1 MSENMEKW
9 RHIDG
14 SDAVVENPFMR
25 IVFQHGNPK
34 EVGINGCRL
43 EDVIEVVI
51 QKLLD
56 FQGRDLAC
64 EENHVALEHL
74 VDAQEV
80 LLARRRR
87 REEQGVIATEK
98 AHRSIDRA
106 ATVEFPAYTV

>member
-14 SDAVVENPFMR
+14 SDPVVDNPFMS

-34 EVGINGCRL
+34 EVGINGVRV

-56 FQGRDLAC
+56 FQGRNLAC
-64 EENHVALEHL
+64 EENRIALQHL
-74 VDAQEV
+74 SDAQDILV
-80 LLARRRR
+80 HRRRR
-87 REEQGVIATEK
+87 REEQGVVGTAK
-98 AHRSIDRA
+98 AHHSEDAVGTIQ
-106 ATVEFPAYTV
+106 FPNKV

>member
-14 SDAVVENPFMR
+14 SDAVVENPYMR
-25 IVFQHGNPK
+25 IVFQHGNPN
-34 EVGINGCRL
+34 EVGINGCRV
-43 EDVIEVVI
+43 EDLIEVVI

-74 VDAQEV
+74 VDAQEI

-87 REEQGVIATEK
+87 RESQGVIGTEK
-98 AHRSIDRA
+98 AHESVESPT
-106 ATVEFPAYTV
+106 TVQFPAY